1 MPFRNRLSPCYHCVG
16 GSPCQ
21 SAVLRRPCS
30 WGREPGP
37 KGARRDGHPTA
48 GMGVSRERC
57 APVPVCGSTKME
69 RFPQISSVLE
79 GNVVVSYRGGG
90 LRAALFAGN
99 FSAGFLSIVPRTE
112 QDNVPR
118 HNLRS
123 IFLYAI
129 LSVFPGGCLQLAFNV
144 ELRSLADVLS
154 HDLRQ
159 TLPSHNAVPFCSVLP
174 LVVPVF
180 ESFVRGQ
187 ADFSDRNSTGRV
199 LDLRILSNVSHQ
211 RKWWNWRTKHLAA
224 RTPAQIWTRETTTS
238 KAICYCPQL
247 KRSRMLVPRDGPTR
261 GCPQPCRADCSNPM
275 CGYTK

>member
-1 MPFRNRLSPCYHCVG
+1 MARCLPNSASNSSADPVTLRGVMRAWSSPSFTFAGITFTLTFSSTLATVISSVRSLSNGMSSTNMFSSLLSSCRFET
-16 GSPCQ
+16 
-21 SAVLRRPCS
+21 LKLTIKR
-30 WGREPGP
+30 
-37 KGARRDGHPTA
+37 RRDGHPTE

-79 GNVVVSYRGGG
+79 GNVVGYRGGG

-99 FSAGFLSIVPRTE
+99 FSASFLSIVPRTE

-159 TLPSHNAVPFCSVLP
+159 TLPSHNAVPFCFVLP
-174 LVVPVF
+174 LIVPVF
-180 ESFVRGQ
+180 ESFVRGE
-187 ADFSDRNSTGRV
+187 ADFSYMNSTGRV
-199 LDLRILSNVSHQ
+199 LDLPILAYVFHPNYLSHAFCPAILPFFLCVST
-211 RKWWNWRTKHLAA
+211 RAA
-224 RTPAQIWTRETTTS
+224 PF
-238 KAICYCPQL
+238 
-247 KRSRMLVPRDGPTR
+247 
-261 GCPQPCRADCSNPM
+261 
-275 CGYTK
+275 